1 MLGDFEVDIISGRK
15 RKDFAGQRV
24 LVAVKPLRS
33 GDESVVFLQL
43 LEAVVGAALLADS
56 DDVARLHKIGRDV
69 DALAVDGVVAMVHEL
84 TGLAAGRGK
93 AKAIDHVVKT
103 ALDKAQKDLT
113 GVALSAGSLLI
124 IHPELLLQDAVN
136 KLDLLLLGEL
146 QSIFGLLSSSLTAGI
161 LIGSQQLFL

>member
-1 MLGDFEVDIISGRK
+1 
-15 RKDFAGQRV
+15 
-24 LVAVKPLRS
+24 
-33 GDESVVFLQL
+33 
-43 LEAVVGAALLADS
+43 
-56 DDVARLHKIGRDV
+56 
-69 DALAVDGVVAMVHEL
+69 MVHEL

-124 IHPELLLQDAVN
+124 IHPELLLQDAIN
-136 KLDLLLLGEL
+136 KLDLLLLCEL

-161 LIGSQQLFL
+161 LIGSLGITHDGRRNAKRSATLQNGLSIFRHSMISSLTN